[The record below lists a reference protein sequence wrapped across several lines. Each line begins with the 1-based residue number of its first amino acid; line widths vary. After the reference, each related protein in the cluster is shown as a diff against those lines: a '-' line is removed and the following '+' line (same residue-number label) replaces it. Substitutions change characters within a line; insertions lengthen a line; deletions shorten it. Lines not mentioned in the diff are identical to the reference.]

1 MTCEKNSERT
11 TMAATGAAVIMLQR
25 RVTDSTIVAA
35 SAKPI
40 HHAPNHSNGSPTT
53 IAREPHAFSSAMAA
67 GIT

>member
-35 SAKPI
+35 RAKPI
-40 HHAPNHSNGSPTT
+40 HHAPPQSCGSP
-53 IAREPHAFSSAMAA
+53 AASASHPQAFSSAIAA
-67 GIT
+67 GIA